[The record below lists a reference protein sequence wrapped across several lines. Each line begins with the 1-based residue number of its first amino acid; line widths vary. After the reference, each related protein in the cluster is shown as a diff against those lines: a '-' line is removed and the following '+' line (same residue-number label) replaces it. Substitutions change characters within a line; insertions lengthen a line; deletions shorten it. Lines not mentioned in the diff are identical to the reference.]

1 MELRYYILASI
12 IGYLFGCVQT
22 AYILIRIVK
31 KADIRKLGTTNAGAS
46 NVTAVAGWKLGIITA
61 IVDIL
66 KGTGAVYIVS
76 LLFPKSIELL
86 YVTGAFVILGH
97 IFPAY
102 LKFKGGKGT
111 ASLIGIMLAI
121 NFKIALILVIT
132 LVVLT
137 VVTDYIAI
145 GSIGMFLMLPAVTF
159 IYDYKLICIL
169 VGIFLLTICIYKHFV
184 NLKRIFKKEELG
196 LRAVIKRNS
205 AAV

>member
-137 VVTDYIAI
+137 VITDYIAI

-169 VGIFLLTICIYKHFV
+169 VGVFLLTICIYKHFV